1 MQNQG
6 IALTEL
12 ISRATEYL
20 YSLNYSK
27 GTISHYQCTW
37 NHLKNY
43 ATRKGVSRFTLEL
56 GMQFLS
62 DHYNVDP
69 DTRLSYF
76 HVSLVRRIKV
86 LEEFKNTSRF
96 FLFHQKRPKKVPE
109 QFAEIF
115 KSYQKLQ
122 SDLQFTPWT
131 VQSKSIKVRDFLI
144 YLDSKEISNLG
155 KLSITD
161 IYDYCSFLQSY
172 SSQTKSGILF
182 TLRDFLKFLYGKN
195 IISKEVSDVFPVIFS
210 NKFEVIPSFYTKTEI
225 GKILSCVD
233 RQTKIGKRD
242 YAVLILAIQ
251 LGARAGDIRQL
262 KLEHI
267 RWEINQIEYI
277 QQKTKNP
284 VCLPLFENIKY
295 ALLDYLKNSRP
306 KSVSPN
312 IFVRHRA
319 PFMPFSA
326 RNPFYEIINKY
337 IAKAGIETAGKKHG
351 LHSMRHSLASNL
363 LSSNTPMPVIT
374 GILGHKNSNSTN
386 LYLRIDIG
394 SLRSIALEVPDER

>member
-1 MQNQG
+1 
-6 IALTEL
+6 
-12 ISRATEYL
+12 L
-20 YSLNYSK
+20 YSLNYSE
-27 GTISHYQCTW
+27 GTISHYRYTW
-37 NHLKNY
+37 NHLKKY
-43 ATRKGVSRFTLEL
+43 ATRKGVSTFTLEL

-62 DHYNVDP
+62 DHYNLDP
-69 DTRLSYF
+69 NTRLSCF

-96 FLFHQKRPKKVPE
+96 CLCHQKRSKKVPE
-109 QFAEIF
+109 QFTEIF

-122 SDLQFTPWT
+122 SDFKFTQWT

-144 YLDSKEISNLG
+144 YLDSKGIGNLG

-161 IYDYCSFLQSY
+161 IYDYCNCLQNY

-210 NKFEVIPSFYTKTEI
+210 NKFDVIPSFYTKKEI
-225 GKILSCVD
+225 GKILGCVD

-251 LGARAGDIRQL
+251 LGIRAGDIRQL

-267 RWEINQIEYI
+267 RWDISQIEYI

-284 VCLPLFENIKY
+284 VCLPLTENIKY

-306 KSVSPN
+306 KSTSPN

-319 PFMPFSA
+319 PFMSFSA

-337 IAKAGIETAGKKHG
+337 IVKAGIATAGKKHG

-386 LYLRIDIG
+386 LYLRIDID
-394 SLRSIALEVPDER
+394 SLRSVALEVSDER